1 MVVFVV
7 PDMLPALMMPVPIT
21 AMWLSTVT
29 SASAT
34 LVIKV
39 KAEAAA
45 VVTAASRNDR
55 AMGPPLFDVLF
66 DKTS

>member
-1 MVVFVV
+1 
-7 PDMLPALMMPVPIT
+7 MLPALMRPVPMT
-21 AMWLSTVT
+21 AIRFSTVT
-29 SASAT
+29 SANAT

-45 VVTAASRNDR
+45 VVTAAIRSDL

-66 DKTS
+66 GKTS